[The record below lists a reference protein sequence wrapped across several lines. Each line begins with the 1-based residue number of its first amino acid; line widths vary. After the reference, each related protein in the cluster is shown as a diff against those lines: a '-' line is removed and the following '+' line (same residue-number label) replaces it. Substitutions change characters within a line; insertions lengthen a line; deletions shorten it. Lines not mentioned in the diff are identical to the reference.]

1 MKNIYITGIA
11 GLLGINLSYY
21 LKTNYKIIGVDIFK
35 LNLPKVIVE
44 TYDILDREA
53 LEKSLVNNKV
63 DIVIHTV
70 AAVDVDNCEEN
81 PSYAE
86 RINTHVTKI
95 LAELCYKNNIK
106 MIYISTD
113 AVFNGSCNKLYTEDD
128 ETNPINVYGK
138 TKLDGEKYVLSYP
151 NNLVLRT
158 NIYGYNI
165 QNKNSFGEWVLYSLL
180 NDKTMNMFSDIYF
193 SPILVNEF
201 AEILSIII
209 QRDLYGLYHLCGT
222 GTISKYQFGIE
233 LKRIFGIKTGQI
245 NNTYSDSFSFKAK
258 RSKNMS
264 MSNKKLSNELGIHI
278 RTPLESL
285 KYFKKLYDNGYPQ
298 ILKGMRNDYAN

>member
-21 LKTNYKIIGVDIFK
+21 LKTNYNIFGVDIVK
-35 LNLPKVIVE
+35 LNLPNVISE

-63 DIVIHTV
+63 NIVIHTV
-70 AAVDVDNCEEN
+70 AAVDVDNCEVN
-81 PSYAE
+81 PTYAE
-86 RINTHVTKI
+86 KINANVTKT

-106 MIYISTD
+106 MVYISTD
-113 AVFNGSCNKLYTEDD
+113 AVFNGSSNKLYTEED

-138 TKLDGEKYVLSYP
+138 TKLEGEKYVLSNP
-151 NNLVLRT
+151 INLVLRT

-180 NDKTMNMFSDIYF
+180 NDKTINMFSDIYF

-209 QRDLYGLYHLCGT
+209 QRDLCGLYHLCGT
-222 GTISKYQFGIE
+222 GLISKYQFGIE

-245 NNTYSDSFSFKAK
+245 ISTSSDGFNFKAK
-258 RSKNMS
+258 RSKNMG

-278 RTPLESL
+278 RTPFESIE
-285 KYFKKLYDNGYPQ
+285 YFKRLYDNGYPQ
-298 ILKGMRNDYAN
+298 ILKVMGNENAN